1 MRIITHQQAQNNN
14 LYTEESYIVTDS
26 KINLDNG
33 YSYLDILD
41 GFFIKDN
48 QVIAMTRLERKLIKC
63 LVDNKGVV
71 SYDTIY
77 KEVWNKQKI
86 SIYTLRN
93 MVNNIRGKSYYDVIV
108 NVSNQGYILGGK
120 SDNK

>member
-1 MRIITHQQAQNNN
+1 MKIITHQQNQQAN
-14 LYTEESYIVTDS
+14 LYQKESYIVTDN
-26 KINLDNG
+26 KIELGHG
-33 YSYLDILD
+33 YSYLDMLD

-71 SYDTIY
+71 PYDTIY
-77 KEVWNKQKI
+77 KEVWNKQKV

-108 NVSNQGYILGGK
+108 NVSNQGYILGVRH
-120 SDNK
+120 D